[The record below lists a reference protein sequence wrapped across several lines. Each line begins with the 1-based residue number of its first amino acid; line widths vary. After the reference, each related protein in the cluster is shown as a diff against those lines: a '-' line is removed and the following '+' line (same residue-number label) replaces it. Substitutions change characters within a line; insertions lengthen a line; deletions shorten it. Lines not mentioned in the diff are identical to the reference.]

1 MAGPPVHRAHPNPGR
16 GNGPVG
22 SAGLA
27 GRGRSLGSFERRRS
41 PHLLQPGSLRGG
53 TEQRAVIVD
62 PALVGAAQA
71 GDALA
76 LDQLLDD
83 LLPMVRRLTTAVA
96 PSVAEDATQEALLA
110 IFRNLSELRNP
121 ESIVAWT
128 RKLTI
133 RAALRL
139 VRDCGRDQPVDA
151 DPASHIDLGEQLIEL
166 VDALERLPVEQRTV
180 V

>member
-1 MAGPPVHRAHPNPGR
+1 
-16 GNGPVG
+16 
-22 SAGLA
+22 
-27 GRGRSLGSFERRRS
+27 
-41 PHLLQPGSLRGG
+41 
-53 TEQRAVIVD
+53 VIVD

-83 LLPMVRRLTTAVA
+83 LLPMVRRLTAAVA

-121 ESIVAWT
+121 EAIVAWT

-139 VRDCGRDQPVDA
+139 ARARRRDQPIDEGS
-151 DPASHIDLGEQLIEL
+151 ASHIDPGEQLVEL
-166 VDALERLPVEQRTV
+166 VDALERLPEEQRTV
-180 V
+180 VALRTIEGLSEREVARVLDLPLGTVKSRLHRARASLREGWLT

>member
-1 MAGPPVHRAHPNPGR
+1 M
-16 GNGPVG
+16 
-22 SAGLA
+22 
-27 GRGRSLGSFERRRS
+27 
-41 PHLLQPGSLRGG
+41 
-53 TEQRAVIVD
+53 IVD

-83 LLPMVRRLTTAVA
+83 LLPMIRRLTTAVA

-121 ESIVAWT
+121 EAIVAWS

-139 VRDCGRDQPVDA
+139 ARARRRDQPIDEGS
-151 DPASHIDLGEQLIEL
+151 ASYIYLGEQLVEL
-166 VDALERLPVEQRTV
+166 VDALERLPEEQRTV
-180 V
+180 VALRTIEGLSEQEVARVLDLPVGTVKSRLHRARASLREGWLT

>member
-1 MAGPPVHRAHPNPGR
+1 M
-16 GNGPVG
+16 
-22 SAGLA
+22 
-27 GRGRSLGSFERRRS
+27 
-41 PHLLQPGSLRGG
+41 
-53 TEQRAVIVD
+53 VD

-76 LDQLLDD
+76 LDELLDE

-121 ESIVAWT
+121 EAIVAWT

-133 RAALRL
+133 RTALRL
-139 VRDCGRDQPVDA
+139 ARAGRRDQPLGAGAASQVD
-151 DPASHIDLGEQLIEL
+151 PGEQLIEL
-166 VDALERLPVEQRTV
+166 VDALERLPAEQRTV
-180 V
+180 VALRAIEGLSEQEVARVLDLPVGTVKSRLHRARASLREGWLT

>member
-1 MAGPPVHRAHPNPGR
+1 M
-16 GNGPVG
+16 
-22 SAGLA
+22 
-27 GRGRSLGSFERRRS
+27 
-41 PHLLQPGSLRGG
+41 
-53 TEQRAVIVD
+53 
-62 PALVGAAQA
+62 GAAQA

-83 LLPMVRRLTTAVA
+83 LLPMVRRLTAAVA

-121 ESIVAWT
+121 EAIVAWT

-139 VRDCGRDQPVDA
+139 ARARQRDQPIDEGS
-151 DPASHIDLGEQLIEL
+151 ASHIDPGEQLVEL
-166 VDALERLPVEQRTV
+166 VDALERLPEEQRTV
-180 V
+180 VALRTIEGLSEREVARVLDLPLGTVKSRLHRARASLREGWLT